1 MVASPAGGHDL
12 GGEKRMQRGCAE
24 VPFTLDSWQ
33 NENVLP
39 VNQEEC
45 CWQEALRPA
54 QEDFKWKYESK
65 RETSK
70 C

>member
-1 MVASPAGGHDL
+1 
-12 GGEKRMQRGCAE
+12 MQRGCAE

-39 VNQEEC
+39 VSQEEC